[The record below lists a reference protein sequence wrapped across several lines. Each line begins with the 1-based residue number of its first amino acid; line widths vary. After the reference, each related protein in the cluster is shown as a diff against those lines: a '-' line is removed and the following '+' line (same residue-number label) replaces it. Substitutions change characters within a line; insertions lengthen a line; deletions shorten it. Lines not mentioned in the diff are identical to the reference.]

1 MRVWLYVAVG
11 AALGGVARFGLAGF
25 IQQRAGPSFP
35 TGTLLVNLSGAL
47 LLGFLVRLASQSSS
61 ITPEMRL
68 FLTTGFCG
76 GYTTFS
82 TFSYE
87 TTTLLQDGEYLTATS
102 YVLISVLGSLAATL
116 LGFAVASWVLALR
129 ERV

>member
-1 MRVWLYVAVG
+1 MRVWVYVAVG

-35 TGTLLVNLSGAL
+35 TGTMVVNVSGAL
-47 LLGFLVRLASQSSS
+47 VLGFLVRLASQSAS

-116 LGFAVASWVLALR
+116 LGFAVAGWVLALR

>member
-1 MRVWLYVAVG
+1 MKVWVYVAVG

-25 IQQRAGPSFP
+25 IQQRAGLSFP
-35 TGTLLVNLSGAL
+35 TGTLVVNLTGAF
-47 LLGFLVRLASQSSS
+47 LLGVLVKVAAQSAS
-61 ITPEMRL
+61 ITPETRL

-87 TTTLLQDGEYLTATS
+87 TTMLLQDGEYGTATT
-102 YVLISVLGSLAATL
+102 YVLVSVLGSLAATV
-116 LGFAVASWVLALR
+116 LGFAAGTWLLALR

>member
-1 MRVWLYVAVG
+1 MLKLVTYIAIG
-11 AALGGVARFGLAGF
+11 AALGGVARFLLGSF

-35 TGTLLVNLSGAL
+35 AGTMVVNLTGAF
-47 LLGFLVRLASQSSS
+47 LLGFLVKLATQSAS
-61 ITPEMRL
+61 ITPEMRA

-87 TTTLLQDGEYLTATS
+87 TTMLLEDGQYGTA
-102 YVLISVLGSLAATL
+102 
-116 LGFAVASWVLALR
+116 
-129 ERV
+129 